1 MQSYG
6 IPADRVAQISGIPV
20 PGNLY
25 VEIATRLEKTAKK
38 PELVLYDLVH
48 LPETVNLYYTQQ
60 EKYDYDAKVID
71 VLQNKMD
78 NLRKNILI
86 LDRSAIYPTSGG

>member
-25 VEIATRLEKTAKK
+25 DEIATRLEKTAKK

-48 LPETVNLYYTQQ
+48 LPETVNLYYT
-60 EKYDYDAKVID
+60 
-71 VLQNKMD
+71 
-78 NLRKNILI
+78 
-86 LDRSAIYPTSGG
+86 